1 MLRSKLPENTLK
13 TAIEILDA
21 AEKNHAVDLACSV
34 PDFNMSQK
42 LIDSIARHI
51 SNGKNQ
57 YSPIEG
63 IMPLRQATADVYFQE
78 FGAQYNPETDI
89 TITAGSTEAVWTA
102 ISAIVHEDDEVIVF
116 EPVYENYVPA
126 IRLNGGTPIFI
137 TLKYPDYRIDWNEV
151 IRWVNQRTKM
161 IIISN
166 PHIPTGAVLSEED
179 MQKLQKIVA
188 GSKIVILSD
197 ETYGSFHYDTPIS
210 SVAKYP
216 VLAKQSIV
224 ISSLG
229 KSFNATGWKTG
240 TCCAPADITAEIR
253 KMHNYICNGSNTAI
267 QYAFSDF
274 LPGISNGELAQVR
287 ELYHRKRDLL
297 CDLLKGS
304 KYKLKPTEGSWFQ
317 TVDCSEVTPDP
328 DTEFAL
334 KLVNQY
340 GVAVFP
346 MSMFYHDKSKS
357 SVIRI
362 CFAREDETIKRGV
375 EGLLKAAE

>member
-1 MLRSKLPENTLK
+1 MLRSKLPDNTLK

-21 AEKNHAVDLACSV
+21 AAKNQAVDLACSV
-34 PDFNMSQK
+34 PDFNMSQD

-63 IMPLRQATADVYFQE
+63 IMPLRQVTAEVYLKE

-151 IRWVNQRTKM
+151 IRCVNQRTKM

-179 MQKLQKIVA
+179 MQKLQKLVA

-197 ETYGSFHYDTPIS
+197 ETYGSFHYNTPIS

-274 LPGISNGELAQVR
+274 LPGISNGELAKVR

-297 CDLLKGS
+297 CDLLKDS

-317 TVDCSEVTPDP
+317 TVDCSDVTPDP

-346 MSMFYHDKSKS
+346 MSMFYHDKNKS

>member
-1 MLRSKLPENTLK
+1 MLRSKLPDNTLK

-21 AEKNHAVDLACSV
+21 AEKSHAVDLACSV

-42 LIDSIARHI
+42 LVDSIARHI

-63 IMPLRQATADVYFQE
+63 IMPLRQAIAEVYLKE
-78 FGAQYNPETDI
+78 FDAQYNPETDI
-89 TITAGSTEAVWTA
+89 TITAGSTEALWTA

-151 IRWVNQRTKM
+151 MRWVNQRTKM

-166 PHIPTGAVLSEED
+166 PHIPTGAVLSDED

-197 ETYGSFHYDTPIS
+197 ETYGNFHYNTPIS
-210 SVAKYP
+210 SVASYP
-216 VLAKQSIV
+216 MLAKQSIV

-240 TCCAPADITAEIR
+240 TCCAPADYTAEIR

-274 LPGISNGELAQVR
+274 LPDDGNGEIAQVR
-287 ELYHRKRDLL
+287 ELYLHKRNLL
-297 CDLLKGS
+297 CDLLKDS
-304 KYKLKPTEGSWFQ
+304 KYKLTPTEGSWFQ
-317 TVDCSEVTPDP
+317 AIDCSDVTADL
-328 DTEFAL
+328 DYDFAL
-334 KLVNQY
+334 RLVTQY

-346 MSMFYHDKSKS
+346 MSMFFHDKNKS
-357 SVIRI
+357 NIIRV
-362 CFAREDETIKRGV
+362 CFAREDDTIKRGV
-375 EGLLKAAE
+375 ERLLEAEK

>member
-13 TAIEILDA
+13 TAFEILDA
-21 AEKNHAVDLACSV
+21 AAKNNAVDIACSV
-34 PDFNMSQK
+34 PDFNMPQCLVK
-42 LIDSIARHI
+42 SIAKHI
-51 SNGKNQ
+51 SNGRNQ

-63 IMPLRQATADVYFQE
+63 ILPLRTAMAGIYNKE
-78 FGAQYNPETDI
+78 FGAQYDPETEV

-102 ISAIVHEDDEVIVF
+102 ISAVVHEDDEVIVF

-126 IRLNGGTPIFI
+126 IRLNGGTPVFI
-137 TLKYPDYRIDWNEV
+137 ALKYPDYKIDWNEV
-151 IRWVNQRTKM
+151 MRSVNQRTKM

-166 PHIPTGAVLSEED
+166 PHIPTGKVMTDED
-179 MQKLQKIVA
+179 MRMLQKTIA

-197 ETYGSFHYDTPIS
+197 ETFGSFVYEGPLS
-210 SVAKYP
+210 SVSKYP

-240 TCCAPADITAEIR
+240 TCCAPADYTAEIR
-253 KMHNYICNGSNTAI
+253 KMHNYICNGSNTAV
-267 QYAFSDF
+267 QYTFADF
-274 LPGISNGELAQVR
+274 LNEVHSEALDQIR
-287 ELYHRKRDLL
+287 ELYHHKRDLL
-297 CDLLKGS
+297 CSLLKGS
-304 KYKLKPTEGSWFQ
+304 KYKFTPTEGSWFQ
-317 TVDCSEVTPDP
+317 AIDCSDVTPDP
-328 DTEFAL
+328 DTEFAI
-334 KLVNQY
+334 KLVNTH

-346 MSMFYHDKSKS
+346 MSMYYHDKNKS

>member
-346 MSMFYHDKSKS
+346 MSMFYHDKNKS

>member
-1 MLRSKLPENTLK
+1 MLRSKLPDNTLK

-21 AEKNHAVDLACSV
+21 AAKNQAVDLACSV
-34 PDFNMSQK
+34 PDFNMSQD

-63 IMPLRQATADVYFQE
+63 IMPLRQATAEVYLKE

-151 IRWVNQRTKM
+151 IRCVNQRTKM

-179 MQKLQKIVA
+179 MQKLQKLVA

-274 LPGISNGELAQVR
+274 LPGISNGELAKVR

>member
-13 TAIEILDA
+13 TAFEILDA
-21 AEKNHAVDLACSV
+21 AAKNNAVDIACSV
-34 PDFNMSQK
+34 PDFNMPQCLVK
-42 LIDSIARHI
+42 SIAKHI
-51 SNGKNQ
+51 SNGRNQ

-63 IMPLRQATADVYFQE
+63 ILPLRTAMAGIYNKE
-78 FGAQYNPETDI
+78 FGAQYDPETEV

-102 ISAIVHEDDEVIVF
+102 ISAVVHEDDEVIVF

-126 IRLNGGTPIFI
+126 IRLNGGTPVFI
-137 TLKYPDYRIDWNEV
+137 ALKYPDYKIDWNEV
-151 IRWVNQRTKM
+151 MRSVNQRTKM

-166 PHIPTGAVLSEED
+166 PHIPTGKVMTDED
-179 MQKLQKIVA
+179 MRMLQKTIA

-197 ETYGSFHYDTPIS
+197 ETFGSFVYEGPLS
-210 SVAKYP
+210 SVSKYP

-240 TCCAPADITAEIR
+240 TCCAPADYTAEIR

-274 LPGISNGELAQVR
+274 LPDDGNGEIAQVR
-287 ELYHRKRDLL
+287 ELYLHKRNLL
-297 CDLLKGS
+297 CDLLKDS
-304 KYKLKPTEGSWFQ
+304 KYKLTPTEGSWFQ
-317 TVDCSEVTPDP
+317 AIDCSDVTADL
-328 DTEFAL
+328 DYDFAL
-334 KLVNQY
+334 RLVTQY

-346 MSMFYHDKSKS
+346 MSMFFHDKNKS
-357 SVIRI
+357 NIIRV
-362 CFAREDETIKRGV
+362 CFAREDDTIKRGV
-375 EGLLKAAE
+375 ERLLEAEK

>member
-1 MLRSKLPENTLK
+1 MLRSKLPETTLK
-13 TAIEILDA
+13 TAIDIIDA
-21 AEKNHAVDLACSV
+21 AEKYNAVDLACSV
-34 PDFNMSQK
+34 PDFNMSQS
-42 LIDSIARHI
+42 LVDSIAKHI

-63 IMPLRQATADVYFQE
+63 IMPLRKTVAEVYNQE

-166 PHIPTGAVLSEED
+166 PHIPTGAVLSEDD

-267 QYAFSDF
+267 QYAFADF
-274 LPGISNGELAQVR
+274 LPDVLNGELSQVR
-287 ELYHRKRDLL
+287 NLYMHKRNLL

-304 KYKLKPTEGSWFQ
+304 KYNVKPTEGSWFQ
-317 TVDCSEVTPDP
+317 TVDCSAVTPDP
-328 DTEFAL
+328 DSEFAL

-362 CFAREDETIKRGV
+362 CFAREDDTIRRGV
-375 EGLLKAAE
+375 EGLLKAVE

>member
-1 MLRSKLPENTLK
+1 MLRSKLPDNTLK

-34 PDFNMSQK
+34 PDFNMSQN

-63 IMPLRQATADVYFQE
+63 IMPLREAIAEVYKRE

-151 IRWVNQRTKM
+151 IRCVNQRTKM

-166 PHIPTGAVLSEED
+166 PHIPTGAVLSDED

-240 TCCAPADITAEIR
+240 TCCAPSDITAEIR

-274 LPGISNGELAQVR
+274 LPDVKGGELSVIR
-287 ELYHRKRDLL
+287 DLYHHKRDLL
-297 CDLLKGS
+297 CSLLKGS
-304 KYKLKPTEGSWFQ
+304 KYIVKPTEGSWFQ

-328 DTEFAL
+328 DSEFAL

-362 CFAREDETIKRGV
+362 CFAREDETINRGV